1 MEELDYWRLCEDLNI
16 VQAALLVVGD
26 KPNLA
31 EYTENHEVHKRPLGY
46 EAAKTAISGALR
58 LYNKYLDEVSNLDNE
73 SRELHEGHKNA
84 PDLVAENQGYFSSM
98 LRRSI
103 EGELLPNYD
112 FDMNGHPNGIIEGS
126 IDVYRSTV
134 KYDSLKQWLAY
145 KGFKSG
151 FFFPE
156 PAETLDFLDSFNPRY
171 APKLAASVRAWQ
183 AVTEPGK
190 KSPKQALDKWLRE
203 NAVQFGLTN
212 EDGKPIEQAIEECSK
227 VANWNAKGGATKTPS

>member
-31 EYTENHEVHKRPLGY
+31 EYTEDHEVHKRPLGY

-58 LYNKYLDEVSNLDNE
+58 LYKKYKAEVSNLEEQSFGFQDE
-73 SRELHEGHKNA
+73 HGNA
-84 PDLVAENQGYFSSM
+84 PDLVLENQDYLNTMF
-98 LRRSI
+98 RRSI
-103 EGELLPNYD
+103 EGELVPIYD

-126 IDVYRSTV
+126 IDVYKSTV
-134 KYDSLKQWLAY
+134 KYDSLKEWLAY

-156 PAETLDFLDSFNPRY
+156 PVESLDFLDSFNPRY

-183 AVTEPGK
+183 AVIEPGK

-227 VANWNAKGGATKTPS
+227 VANWNAKGGATKTPT